1 MKEITLDNFYYFFII
16 EKNKIMNAFIAAVID
31 KKTILIANDGR
42 LLKKSFLGF
51 IILMTAFQ
59 TNALGEIVRQ
69 VLVDAYLQV
78 SVFVGFTL
86 FIFIGMDALTK
97 FNITYILEKT
107 KKVHVIMASLSG
119 AIPGCGGAIVVVTQ
133 YIQGRISFGSLV
145 AVLTATMGDAAFLL
159 LATEPK
165 TGFLIFTL
173 GALVGALSGYLVD
186 LLHGESY
193 LQGDSKI
200 KVEFQKLKKTFVSR
214 FNIFW
219 SLIFLPG
226 FVIGLFVA
234 SQVDVDKILNIPKD
248 YSLVSFLGLSGA
260 ILSIFMWS
268 LNPLSDFQCSTDR
281 TRNLLPRV
289 VDTTNFVTTW
299 VICGFLVFELFM
311 YFTSIDL
318 EIFFN
323 IWLPFVPLVAIL
335 FGFLPGCGPQIIVTT
350 FYLNGYIPLS
360 AEIGNAIS
368 NDGDAL
374 FPAIALAPKAA
385 IIATLY
391 SAVPAI
397 IFAYGFMLFFE

>member
-1 MKEITLDNFYYFFII
+1 
-16 EKNKIMNAFIAAVID
+16 MNAFIAAVIE
-31 KKTILIANDGR
+31 KKTILTANEGR

-51 IILMTAFQ
+51 AILIMAFQ
-59 TNALGEIVRQ
+59 VNDFGDVVRQ
-69 VLVDAYLQV
+69 ALIDAYLQV

-97 FNITYILEKT
+97 FNIPFVLDKT
-107 KKVHVIMASLSG
+107 KKFHVIMASLLG
-119 AIPGCGGAIVVVTQ
+119 ALPGCGGAIVVVTQ

-159 LATEPK
+159 LAAEPF
-165 TGFLIFTL
+165 TGLFIFAL
-173 GALVGALSGYLVD
+173 GASVGALTGYIVD
-186 LLHGESY
+186 KIHGDSY
-193 LQGDSKI
+193 LQGNSKL
-200 KVEFQKLKKTFVSR
+200 KVEFEKLQKTFVSN

-219 SLIFLPG
+219 TLIFLPG

-234 SQVDVDKILNIPKD
+234 FQQDLDQFLKIPEGF
-248 YSLVSFLGLSGA
+248 SLVASLGLAGA
-260 ILSIFMWS
+260 MLSIFMWS

-281 TRNLLPRV
+281 TRNLLSRV

-299 VICGFLVFELFM
+299 VICGFLVFEIFM
-311 YFTSIDL
+311 YITSYDL
-318 EIFFN
+318 KTFFD
-323 IWLPFVPLVAIL
+323 IWLPFIPMMAIF
-335 FGFLPGCGPQIIVTT
+335 FGFLPGCGPQIVVTT
-350 FYLNGYIPLS
+350 FYLNGFIPLS

-391 SAVPAI
+391 SAIPAF
-397 IFAYGFMLFFE
+397 IFAYGYMFLFE

>member
-1 MKEITLDNFYYFFII
+1 
-16 EKNKIMNAFIAAVID
+16 MNAFIAAVIE
-31 KKTILIANDGR
+31 KKTILTANEGR

-51 IILMTAFQ
+51 AILLMAFQ
-59 TNALGEIVRQ
+59 VNDFGDVVRQ
-69 VLVDAYLQV
+69 ALIDAYLQV

-86 FIFIGMDALTK
+86 FIFIGMDTLTK
-97 FNITYILEKT
+97 FNIPYVLDRT
-107 KKVHVIMASLSG
+107 KKFHVIMASLLG
-119 AIPGCGGAIVVVTQ
+119 ALPGCGGAIVVVTQ

-159 LATEPK
+159 LASEPF
-165 TGFLIFTL
+165 TCLFIFAL
-173 GALVGALSGYLVD
+173 GASVGALTGYVVD
-186 LLHGESY
+186 KIHGESY
-193 LQGDSKI
+193 LQGNSKL
-200 KVEFQKLKKTFVSR
+200 KVEFEKLKKTFVSK

-219 SLIFLPG
+219 TLIFLPG
-226 FVIGLFVA
+226 FIVGLFVA
-234 SQVDVDKILNIPKD
+234 FQQDLDSILKTPEGF
-248 YSLVSFLGLSGA
+248 SVVASLGLAGA

-281 TRNLLPRV
+281 TRSLLSRV

-299 VICGFLVFELFM
+299 VICGFLVFEIFM
-311 YFTSIDL
+311 YITSYDL
-318 EIFFN
+318 KVFFD
-323 IWLPFVPLVAIL
+323 IWLPFIPLMAIL

-350 FYLNGYIPLS
+350 FYLNGFIPLS

-391 SAVPAI
+391 SAIPAF
-397 IFAYGFMLFFE
+397 IFAYGYMYLFE

>member
-1 MKEITLDNFYYFFII
+1 
-16 EKNKIMNAFIAAVID
+16 MNAFIAAVIE
-31 KKTILIANDGR
+31 KKTILTANEGR

-51 IILMTAFQ
+51 AFLIMAFQ
-59 TNALGEIVRQ
+59 VNDFGDVVRQ
-69 VLVDAYLQV
+69 ALIDAYLQV

-97 FNITYILEKT
+97 FNISYVLDKT
-107 KKVHVIMASLSG
+107 KKFHVIMASLLG
-119 AIPGCGGAIVVVTQ
+119 ALPGCGGAIVVVTQ

-159 LATEPK
+159 LASEPF
-165 TGFLIFTL
+165 TGLFIFSL
-173 GALVGALSGYLVD
+173 GAGVGAITGYIVD
-186 LLHGESY
+186 KIHGETY
-193 LQGDSKI
+193 LQGNSKL
-200 KVEFQKLKKTFVSR
+200 KVEFEKLQKTFVSK

-234 SQVDVDKILNIPKD
+234 FQQDIDQILKVPEGF
-248 YSLVSFLGLSGA
+248 SLVASLGLAGA
-260 ILSIFMWS
+260 SLSIFMWS

-281 TRNLLPRV
+281 TRNLLSRV

-299 VICGFLVFELFM
+299 VICAFLTFEIFM
-311 YFTSIDL
+311 YFTSLNLKILFDV
-318 EIFFN
+318 
-323 IWLPFVPLVAIL
+323 WMPFVPLIAIL
-335 FGFLPGCGPQIIVTT
+335 LGFLPGCGPQIIVTT
-350 FYLNGYIPLS
+350 FYLNGFIPLS

-385 IIATLY
+385 VIATLY
-391 SAVPAI
+391 SAIPAF
-397 IFAYGFMLFFE
+397 IFAYGYMFLFE